1 MLNGDGMIFP
11 VDPDL
16 LWPLHERLAQLAY
29 QLELNPELSEI
40 TQEVWEITVAMSAV
54 LRGIVTD
61 NEDSED
67 EDDDSG
73 LFFEDEYP
81 DLGVD
86 DEDE

>member
-1 MLNGDGMIFP
+1 MSLN

-54 LRGIVTD
+54 LQGIVTD
-61 NEDSED
+61 NED
-67 EDDDSG
+67 DDSYG
-73 LFFEDEYP
+73 DDGEEGEEDYE
-81 DLGVD
+81 
-86 DEDE
+86 